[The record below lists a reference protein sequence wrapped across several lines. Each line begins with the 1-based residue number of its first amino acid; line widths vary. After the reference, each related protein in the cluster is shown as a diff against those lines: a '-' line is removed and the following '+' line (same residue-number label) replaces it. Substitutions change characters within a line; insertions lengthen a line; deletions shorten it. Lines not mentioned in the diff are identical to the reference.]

1 MHPLVFEHVFCW
13 RKRTLKKLIKTLV
26 ILVALAGIS
35 VGGYFAYQHF
45 QEATAVAPKLLTSEV
60 GRRDISVYVTAS
72 GTISPVV
79 TVDVGSQISGRI
91 SALYADYNSE
101 VTKGQVIAEL
111 DPILLQS
118 QVAQAKANLEAAKA
132 SVKVSQVNLTEA
144 QRQAS
149 RTKALYKKSLV
160 SKEDNEAAASKVQSA
175 QAEVAS
181 AKAKQVQS
189 EASLQQAE
197 INLNYATITS
207 PIDGVVI
214 ARSVDVGQTVA
225 ASLQA
230 PTLFTLAEDLRKM
243 EVHTNVAESDVAQ
256 IATGTEVEFSVD
268 AFPERDFD
276 GTVKEV
282 RYEAQTVQ
290 NVVTYDAV
298 VVVDNLDLSL
308 RPGMTADVR
317 FKTES
322 VKGVVAVPNT
332 ALKYRTKDAMAKKKN
347 GGGRRGP
354 APMMFA
360 NNKKPPQEAMPELP
374 PMPQSDDPNQRFVWI
389 EKDGQQIP
397 LPVTVGLTDGTF
409 TEIKECPEN
418 LEGLKVITGE
428 MKSAAQGAR

>member
-1 MHPLVFEHVFCW
+1 M
-13 RKRTLKKLIKTLV
+13 KKLIKTLV
-26 ILVALAGIS
+26 LLVVLAG
-35 VGGYFAYQHF
+35 VGTGGYFAYQHF
-45 QEATAVAPKLLTSEV
+45 QASTKVAAKLITSPIA
-60 GRRDISVYVTAS
+60 RRDIAVYVTAS
-72 GTISPVV
+72 GTIDPVV

-111 DPILLQS
+111 DPILLKS
-118 QVAQAKANLEAAKA
+118 QVTQAKANLEAAKA
-132 SVKVSQVNLTEA
+132 GVKVAQVNLSEA

-160 SKEDNEAAASKVQSA
+160 SKEENESAASRVQAA

-181 AKAKQVQS
+181 AKAKQVQA
-189 EASLQQAE
+189 EANLQQAE

-243 EVHTNVAESDVAQ
+243 EVHTSVSESDVAQ
-256 IATGTEVEFSVD
+256 IAAGTEVEFNVD
-268 AFPERDFD
+268 AYPERDFS
-276 GTVKEV
+276 GSVKEV

-298 VVVDNLDLSL
+298 VVVDNLDLAL

-317 FKTES
+317 FKT
-322 VKGVVAVPNT
+322 KQAQNVVAVPNT
-332 ALKYRTKDAMAKKKN
+332 ALRYRTRDASKKDSGRNFRMGPP
-347 GGGRRGP
+347 GG
-354 APMMFA
+354 MMFA
-360 NNKKPPQEAMPELP
+360 SNKKPELPAEMPAMPP
-374 PMPQSDDPNQRFVWI
+374 PSSDPNQKFVWI
-389 EKDGQQIP
+389 ERDGQPTPIP
-397 LPVTVGLTDGTF
+397 VKTGLTDGTF
-409 TEIKECPEN
+409 TEITESPEP

-428 MKSAAQGAR
+428 EKRANQGKR